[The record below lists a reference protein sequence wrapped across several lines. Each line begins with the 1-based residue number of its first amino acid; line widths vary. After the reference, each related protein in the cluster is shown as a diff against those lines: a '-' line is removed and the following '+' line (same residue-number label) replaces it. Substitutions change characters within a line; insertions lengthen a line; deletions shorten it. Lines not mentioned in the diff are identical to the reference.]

1 MGHCSGY
8 YIRWM
13 MKNLNDTSLM
23 RWCPVAWPPR
33 FGCGLAPGALV
44 RIRHLE
50 FEGDTQTAFVQ
61 SRRSVLFNAHKV
73 ILSELHAPTST
84 TPQSVPGCQI
94 CKASCP
100 LRGSR
105 LTAFRARIIPVSVKP
120 IILTAAISKYMARI
134 GRKGGSRITPARLEG
149 LRKARAARAQ
159 HIARRAKNRLS
170 LAK

>member
-1 MGHCSGY
+1 LGHCSGY
-8 YIRWM
+8 DIRWM
-13 MKNLNDTSLM
+13 RKNVHDTSLM
-23 RWCPVAWPPR
+23 RWCPVSWPPK

-50 FEGDTQTAFVQ
+50 FEGDSQIAFVQ

-73 ILSELHAPTST
+73 VLSELHAPTST
-84 TPQSVPGCQI
+84 TPQSAPGCQA

-100 LRGSR
+100 LRRSSLTRFRNR
-105 LTAFRARIIPVSVKP
+105 LIPQSVKP
-120 IILTAAISKYMARI
+120 IILTSAISKYMARI

-149 LRKARAARAQ
+149 LRKAREARAG
-159 HIARRAKNRLS
+159 HIARRNKNRLA